1 MARLIAVLYVK
12 ILHSV
17 IDMNGCHSTLAPV
30 RLTSPNVFHSN
41 GSVHWPF
48 VFTKTC
54 QYIKQP
60 GLVDH
65 GCDGCKEKVKHTLH
79 LSNN

>member
-1 MARLIAVLYVK
+1 MV
-12 ILHSV
+12 ILTV
-17 IDMNGCHSTLAPV
+17 FQLNTGMINMNGCHSTIAPN
-30 RLTSPNVFHSN
+30 RLQYDMVHHSKSNVNWPRS
-41 GSVHWPF
+41 WPF
-48 VFTKTC
+48 VMTKTC

-79 LSNN
+79 SQ

>member
-1 MARLIAVLYVK
+1 MARLTPALYVQ
-12 ILHSV
+12 ILHSA
-17 IDMNGCHSTLAPV
+17 IDMNGCHSTIAPQ
-30 RLTSPNVFHSN
+30 RLQINIVVHSKGNTYWPN
-41 GSVHWPF
+41 

-79 LSNN
+79 SQ